1 MSRLTV
7 LSVIAVVAT
16 YFLAQP
22 LAAKTIS
29 VEGQSTVEITPEFV
43 TLSGAVTQISKASP
57 AAAQQRVDA
66 VINGLLATIEALPAD
81 PESIEAGQLRVQPRY
96 RWNST
101 AETQELVGYEATREF
116 SFRLLDLDSVGEALQ
131 ALSQAGTTRLDG
143 PIYGSSKVDTARA
156 EALGQ
161 AYARALA
168 DARVLASASGLSLGA
183 PETISTGNTGGPIFP
198 LMGRVA
204 TEAMSADPSPR
215 YEPGLL
221 QVTASVSVI
230 FSTRP

>member
-1 MSRLTV
+1 MSRLSV
-7 LSVIAVVAT
+7 LSGIALMAT
-16 YFLAQP
+16 YLLAQP
-22 LAAKTIS
+22 LAAQTIS
-29 VEGQSTVEITPEFV
+29 VEGRSTVEITPEFT

-66 VINGLLATIEALPAD
+66 AINGLLAMIEALPAD

>member
-7 LSVIAVVAT
+7 LSGIALVVT
-16 YFLAQP
+16 YCLAQP
-22 LAAKTIS
+22 LSAQTIS
-29 VEGQSTVEITPEFV
+29 VEGRSTAEITPEFA
-43 TLSGAVTQISKASP
+43 TLSGAVTQISKATP
-57 AAAQQRVDA
+57 ANAQQRVDP
-66 VINGLLATIEALPAD
+66 VINRLLATIEALPAD

-116 SFRLLDLDSVGEALQ
+116 SFRLVDLDSVGQALQ
-131 ALSQAGTTRLDG
+131 ALSQAGATRLDG
-143 PIYGSSKVDTARA
+143 PVYGSSKVDTARA
-156 EALGQ
+156 EALSQ
-161 AYARALA
+161 AYVSALA
-168 DARVLASASGLSLGA
+168 DARTLASASGLSLGE

>member
-1 MSRLTV
+1 MSRLSV
-7 LSVIAVVAT
+7 LSGIALMAT
-16 YFLAQP
+16 YLLAQP
-22 LAAKTIS
+22 LAAQTIS
-29 VEGQSTVEITPEFV
+29 VEGRSTVEITPEFT

-66 VINGLLATIEALPAD
+66 AINGLLAMIEALPAD

-116 SFRLLDLDSVGEALQ
+116 SFRLVDLDSVGEALQ
-131 ALSQAGTTRLDG
+131 ALSQAGATRLDG
-143 PIYGSSKVDTARA
+143 PIYGSSMVDTARA
-156 EALGQ
+156 EALSQ
-161 AYARALA
+161 AYVSALA

-183 PETISTGNTGGPIFP
+183 PETISTGNTSGPIFQR
-198 LMGRVA
+198 MGRA
-204 TEAMSADPSPR
+204 AAEAMSADSSTR

-221 QVTASVSVI
+221 QVTASVRVI
-230 FSTRP
+230 FSTQP